1 MVWLPPDH
9 FDKRESNMP
18 LLNRALEMQPE
29 IAAWRRD
36 LHMNPELL
44 FDTHRTSAFVADKLK
59 SFGCDEVVTGIG
71 RTGVVG
77 VIKGRH
83 GDGPV
88 LGLRADMDALPIVEE
103 TGLAYASQIPG
114 KMHACGHDGHTA
126 VLLGSAQHLCETRNF
141 RGHVAVI
148 FQPAEEGGGGGG
160 EMVKDGLM
168 ERFNIASVYGMHNW
182 PGLPVGQFAIRTGG
196 LMAAM
201 DVFSITIRGKGG
213 HAAWP
218 HTTIDPIFIAAQVVS
233 ALQGIASRNTDPL
246 ESVVVSVTQFNAGK
260 IHNVIPQNATL
271 VGTIRSLKRELRDLA
286 MNNLR
291 RTAQGV
297 AAALGGEAVIGDNG
311 ILPYPVTFNHAR
323 ETAIAAAAAR
333 SVAGEKNVND
343 NCPPDMGSEDF
354 SFMLEARPGAMVLM
368 GNGDTAFCHHPA
380 YDFNDEAIPVGISY
394 WVHLA
399 ETVLAAK
406 SA

>member
-1 MVWLPPDH
+1 
-9 FDKRESNMP
+9 MP

-29 IAAWRRD
+29 IAAWRCG

-44 FDTHRTSAFVADKLK
+44 FDTHWTSAFVADKLK

-77 VIKGRH
+77 LIRGRH

-88 LGLRADMDALPIVEE
+88 VGLRADMDALPIVEE
-103 TGLAYASQIPG
+103 TGLPNASKIPG

-126 VLLGSAQHLCETRNF
+126 MLLGSARHLCETRNF
-141 RGHVAVI
+141 HGHVAVI

-182 PGLPVGQFAIRTGG
+182 PGIPVGQFAIRTGG

-213 HAAWP
+213 HAACP
-218 HTTIDPIFIAAQVVS
+218 HTTVDPIFIGSQVVS
-233 ALQGIASRNTDPL
+233 ALQGIASRYADPL
-246 ESVVVSVTQFNAGK
+246 ESVVVSVTQFKAGDA
-260 IHNVIPQNATL
+260 HNVIPQTARL
-271 VGTIRSLKRELRDLA
+271 IGTIRSLKRELRDLA
-286 MNNLR
+286 TSNLR
-291 RTAQGV
+291 RTAEGV
-297 AAALGGEAVIGDNG
+297 ATALGSEAVIGDNG
-311 ILPYPVTFNHAR
+311 ILPYAVTFNHPR

-343 NCPPDMGSEDF
+343 NCSPDMGSEDF

-380 YDFNDEAIPVGISY
+380 YNFNVEAIPTGISY
-394 WVHLA
+394 WVQLA

-406 SA
+406 RA